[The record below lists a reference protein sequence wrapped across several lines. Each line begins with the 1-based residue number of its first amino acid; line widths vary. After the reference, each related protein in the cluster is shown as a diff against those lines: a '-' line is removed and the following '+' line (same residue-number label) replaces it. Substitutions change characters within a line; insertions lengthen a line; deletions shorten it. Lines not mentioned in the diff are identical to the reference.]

1 MPVLASYNPHYF
13 IPYCLGNRINKVLE
27 LVVSFMFG
35 LGFCF
40 LVSIFKIIIPGDNG
54 QQVTMMET

>member
-13 IPYCLGNRINKVLE
+13 IPYCLGNRINKVLT
-27 LVVSFMFG
+27 LVSFMFG
-35 LGFCF
+35 PGFYF

-54 QQVTMMET
+54 QQVTMVET